1 MGELAGSPGRS
12 SPVGRAKSGRI
23 AIYTRPGCHLCD
35 EMKATVRRVVD
46 ALSESIVVEEIDIS
60 GDRDLEA
67 RYGEEI
73 PVLLINGRKSA
84 KYRISATQLERLL
97 EAVLTRTDA

>member
-1 MGELAGSPGRS
+1 MSRTGES
-12 SPVGRAKSGRI
+12 VRI

-35 EMKATVRRVVD
+35 EMKATVRRVLD
-46 ALSESIVVEEIDIS
+46 ASAESIVVEETDIS

-67 RYGEEI
+67 RYGHEI

-84 KYRISATQLERLL
+84 KYRISAVQLKRLL
-97 EAVLTRTDA
+97 EAVLARADA